1 MTDERRNP
9 RKTAVLNDKHVE
21 FVESEN
27 INFSAL
33 TRDLL
38 DLYIEHKQQD
48 DDFEL

>member
-1 MTDERRNP
+1 MSERKYNH
-9 RKTAVLNDKHVE
+9 RKTARVKEKHVRFIE
-21 FVESEN
+21 REN

-38 DLYIEHKQQD
+38 DRYIEHKQQD